1 MIVPIDASLLAL
13 DSGTSFDVDLDV
25 LVRLAAAVVLGAV
38 IGIEREAGDPPAGLR
53 THIAV
58 AAGAALF
65 GIISTHGFAEFEQL
79 RAGSNVNIDVTR
91 VASNVVIGIGFLGAG
106 IIFRRGNT
114 VHNLTTA
121 ASLWAVAAIGLACGT
136 GDIAT
141 AGIAAT
147 ILLAS
152 LVALRPLRNW
162 VRQRFARTAREFR
175 VVLAP
180 GTDPDG
186 VASRLVAPDLLERTG
201 TEKDGGRLVLLVT
214 LHGHPH
220 DVQRSIGSL
229 AGSDQVESLHEA

>member
-13 DSGTSFDVDLDV
+13 DSGPSFAVDLDV

-58 AAGAALF
+58 ATGAALF

-136 GDIAT
+136 GDITT

-180 GTDPDG
+180 GADPDG
-186 VASRLVAPDLLERTG
+186 VVSRLVAPDLLERTG
-201 TEKDGGRLVLLVT
+201 TEKDGGHPVLLVT

-220 DVQRSIGSL
+220 DVQRSVNSL